1 MYARPLFDRVDWIF
15 VDISNEILGLVSE
28 IHGSLRARGET
39 LSTAES
45 LTAGGLSYALTIVPG
60 ASDVFLG
67 SITAYRPE
75 VKVSHLKVEE
85 GIIAQH
91 SVVSEEVAIQ
101 MGHGANESFGST
113 WSIATTGVAGPGP
126 ADGSE
131 AGKVFVAFV
140 GPITQVM
147 ELSLSGEREVIR
159 NATIASA
166 IASFARILRHR
177 DKE

>member
-1 MYARPLFDRVDWIF
+1 M
-15 VDISNEILGLVSE
+15 DISNEILGMVAE
-28 IHGSLRARGET
+28 IHSSLRVRGET

-60 ASDVFLG
+60 ASDIFLG
-67 SITAYRPE
+67 SITAYQPD

-85 GIIAQH
+85 GTIAEH

-101 MGHGANESFGST
+101 MGHGANKSFGST
-113 WSIATTGVAGPGP
+113 WAIATTGVAGPGP

-131 AGKVFVAFV
+131 AGKVLVAFV
-140 GPITQVM
+140 GPITQVV
-147 ELSLSGEREVIR
+147 ELSLLGEREVVR

-166 IASFARILRHR
+166 IASFARILRQR
-177 DKE
+177 DKD